1 MSAEGEKPKTAKGA
15 KKEAPKGGVTTAA
28 KTTSAVGLAAAFG
41 AAILLNVIVARQYKR
56 WDMTSSKLYSI
67 SEPTRTTLQSLKE
80 PVEVNVLLAKSDGL
94 LVSLRHLLMTYT
106 SETTLVDVRYIDPDK
121 DPLAYQAFLQKHGL
135 ASGRTEDGR
144 VVTEAAVVVVKGDK
158 RWFLTQQDLVD
169 LSEADEGKSRPK
181 LEQGLTTAIRN
192 VLSGEKTKVC
202 FSKGHGELGTDEPGA
217 RGLGELKHRLDKNNV
232 EVTVVDSTS
241 PDVAREPWRGCN
253 LVYIAGPQSPWTAAE
268 AEGLSKHL
276 DAGGS
281 LIAFLLPMLD
291 RDQKRVI
298 PNGLE
303 SVLAKGGVEARQD
316 VIIETAPGVRLPS
329 GAGETFFATP
339 KPHPVTQALVDQ
351 KDQAGSRLLFTLA
364 QSLGRASASTVSPAD
379 LVSTSADAFSMADF
393 LASRG
398 DGPPEKRPG
407 DRTGPLTV
415 ATASELPKLKDGSRG
430 ARMIVVG
437 SPALTQGSMWEDP
450 RLRGGATFVESAI
463 SWLTSRP
470 QIVDIP
476 AKPSATVGLRL
487 TEESLNRV
495 RNYVVMYIPAAMAL
509 LGYSVYLR
517 RRSTEKR
524 KDAMERTKEG

>member
-1 MSAEGEKPKTAKGA
+1 MKPAAEKPKKANK
-15 KKEAPKGGVTTAA
+15 PKPTGGVTAAA
-28 KTTSAVGLAAAFG
+28 KTTAAVGLAAAFG

-67 SEPTRTTLQSLKE
+67 SEPTKTTLQSLKE
-80 PVEVNVLLAKSDGL
+80 PVEINVLLAKSDGL
-94 LVSLRHLLMTYT
+94 LVSLRHLLTTYT
-106 SETTLVDVRYIDPDK
+106 AETTLLDVRYVDPDR
-121 DPLAYQAFLQKHGL
+121 DPLAYQAFLLKHGL

-144 VVTEAAVVVVKGDK
+144 VVSEAAIVVVKGDK

-192 VLSGEKTKVC
+192 VLSGEKTRVC
-202 FSKGHGELGTDEPGA
+202 FAKGHGEIGADEPGA

-232 EVTVVDSTS
+232 DVAVIDTTS
-241 PDVAREPWRGCN
+241 PDAAKEPWRNCN
-253 LVYIAGPQSPWTAAE
+253 LVYIAGPQSPWTAPEAE
-268 AEGLSKHL
+268 ALSKHL
-276 DAGGS
+276 DGGGS

-291 RDQKRVI
+291 HDRKRVI
-298 PNGLE
+298 PSGLE
-303 SVLAKGGVEARQD
+303 GVLAKGGIEAHQD
-316 VIIETAPGVRLPS
+316 VIIETAANAKVPA

-339 KPHPVTQALVDQ
+339 KPHAVTQAMVDQ
-351 KDQAGSRLLFTLA
+351 KDQAGSRLLFSLA
-364 QSLGRASASTVSPAD
+364 QSLARAPTSTVAPAD
-379 LVSTSADAFSMADF
+379 LATTSAEAFSMSDF
-393 LASRG
+393 LSARG

-407 DRTGPLTV
+407 DRVGPLTV
-415 ATASELPKLKDGSRG
+415 AMASELPKQKDGSRG

-450 RLRGGATFVESAI
+450 RLRGGAFFVESAI

-476 AKPSATVGLRL
+476 TKPAATVGMRL

-495 RNYVVMYIPAAMAL
+495 FRYVIIFIPLAMAL
-509 LGYSVYLR
+509 LGYSVFLR

-524 KDAMERTKEG
+524 KDAMERTKD